1 MVIALIALFLPSLVL
16 RFCPLEYQLVP
27 IADIQ
32 VIGDL
37 KGPIVGAVVDVEQAN
52 HRTAGS
58 QAKDSGLLGCRHTC
72 ANHLNDMREPVAKV
86 LDGRVRAFW

>member
-1 MVIALIALFLPSLVL
+1 
-16 RFCPLEYQLVP
+16 VP

-52 HRTAGS
+52 HRAARS
-58 QAKDSGLLGCRHTC
+58 QAKDPGFLGCWHAC
-72 ANHLNDMREPVAKV
+72 ANHLNDMREPVAQV